1 MPSPEHDPSVDN
13 EPWRLPGDD
22 PERAPGL
29 REPSDLLQPAATP
42 GEDSALDES
51 VWDEP
56 SRDDALS
63 GAKPGSAPD
72 YASWLSRK
80 TRETEVMQTWVV
92 TVVVAAVAGPAAL
105 IGTLLNGSGT
115 YMQFLSIVVLGPLM
129 EEVMKSAAALWVVE
143 KRPFWFSSRL
153 QIAICALA
161 SGFVFAAIENLLYLH
176 VYVEDATEALARWRW
191 SVCVA
196 LHMGCSL
203 IASLGLMRIWSKTY
217 ARRQRPN
224 LSDGAALLAA
234 AVVIHGT
241 YNGCCVAFDLAG
253 FDF

>member
-1 MPSPEHDPSVDN
+1 MTSPEHDPSVDN
-13 EPWRLPGDD
+13 EPWRLPADAADRTRGGPG
-22 PERAPGL
+22 PE
-29 REPSDLLQPAATP
+29 DLSRPAAAR
-42 GEDSALDES
+42 DDDQSLYES

-56 SRDDALS
+56 GHDDALS
-63 GAKPGSAPD
+63 GPRPAAAPN

-80 TRETEVMQTWVV
+80 TRETNAMKTWMMTAVI
-92 TVVVAAVAGPAAL
+92 AAIAGPAAL
-105 IGTLLNGSGT
+105 IGTLLNGSAT
-115 YMQFLSIVVLGPLM
+115 LVPILAIVILGPVM

-153 QIAICALA
+153 QIAVCALA
-161 SGFVFAAIENLLYLH
+161 SGFVFAAIENLMYLH
-176 VYVEDATEALARWRW
+176 VYVEDASESLARWRW

-217 ARRQRPN
+217 ELSRRPE
-224 LSDGAALLAA
+224 LTDGAAMLTA

-241 YNGCCVAFDLAG
+241 YNGCCVAANLAG

>member
-1 MPSPEHDPSVDN
+1 MTSPEHDPSVDN
-13 EPWRLPGDD
+13 EPWRLPADETEGTPDEHG
-22 PERAPGL
+22 PE
-29 REPSDLLQPAATP
+29 DLSQPTATP
-42 GEDSALDES
+42 DEDQSLDES

-56 SRDDALS
+56 GRDDALS
-63 GAKPGSAPD
+63 GARPTSAPN

-80 TRETEVMQTWVV
+80 TRETKLTKTWAM
-92 TVVVAAVAGPAAL
+92 TAGIAAIAGPAAL
-105 IGTLLNGSGT
+105 VGTLLNGSST
-115 YMQFLSIVVLGPLM
+115 YIPILAVVVFGPVM

-153 QIAICALA
+153 QIALCALA
-161 SGFVFAAIENLLYLH
+161 SGFVFAAIENLMYLH
-176 VYVEDATEALARWRW
+176 VYVEDASESLARWRW

-217 ARRQRPN
+217 ELRRRPD
-224 LSDGAALLAA
+224 LSDGAPMLTA

-241 YNGCCVAFDLAG
+241 YNGCCVAAGLAG